1 MNKKPYYDGK
11 QYFTVRDIL
20 NSAVKDAPDTDAYQY
35 RIGKSEEIQHVSF
48 YSFNEDTENLGA
60 ALVDL
65 GYGSSHIACMSEN
78 RYEWIVAYLTV
89 LKSAGVFVPI
99 DKELPT
105 NDKRNVIN
113 NSESEVLFFSGKYA
127 NWVHD
132 NKSYL
137 PQIKLFICFD
147 DQAIDTVF
155 LSYKTLVEKG
165 SKLSRD
171 EYDSLVSDE
180 YALKLLVYTS
190 GTTGIA
196 KGVMLTEHNICS
208 LIYYGLELTGLY
220 DRGLSV
226 LPYHHTYE
234 AVTDIIGSIRYH
246 STLCINNSLKD
257 LVKDLQLY
265 KPSYIFI
272 VPALGEFLISS
283 IRKNIKKQGKEKEF
297 NAAIRLS
304 KSFLALGIDM
314 RPYLFQSLRNVFG
327 GRMIKII
334 CGGAPIRPELG
345 QFFETIGIYL
355 IGGYGIT
362 ECSPLVSVNDEKTVT
377 YTTVGHRLRCLKWMI
392 DSPNE
397 DGIGEICVKGD
408 TVMKGY
414 FKNPSATS
422 EAIIDGWFHTGDY
435 GYLDEK
441 DQLIITGRKKNII
454 VLSNGKNIYPEEIEN
469 YIMNIPYIQE
479 VVVKGVKNDKGEEY
493 TLGAEV
499 YLSEDRDKAVILSDI
514 QDQLQEL
521 PNYKLITQV
530 EVRSEPFD
538 KTSSNKIKRHS

>member
-1 MNKKPYYDGK
+1 M
-11 QYFTVRDIL
+11 
-20 NSAVKDAPDTDAYQY
+20 
-35 RIGKSEEIQHVSF
+35 
-48 YSFNEDTENLGA
+48 
-60 ALVDL
+60 
-65 GYGSSHIACMSEN
+65 
-78 RYEWIVAYLTV
+78 
-89 LKSAGVFVPI
+89 
-99 DKELPT
+99 
-105 NDKRNVIN
+105 NVIN
-113 NSESEVLFFSGKYA
+113 DSESSVLFFSIKYA
-127 NWVHD
+127 SWVHD
-132 NKSYL
+132 HRNEL
-137 PQIKLFICFD
+137 PNIKLFICFD
-147 DQAIDTVF
+147 EQAVDPSFVT
-155 LSYKTLVEKG
+155 YKSLLEQG
-165 SKLSRD
+165 SQLSREHYDSLASD
-171 EYDSLVSDE
+171 EYDM
-180 YALKLLVYTS
+180 KLLVYTS

-234 AVTDIIGSIRYH
+234 AVTDIIASIRYH

-257 LVKDLQLY
+257 IVKDLQLY

-272 VPALGEFLISS
+272 VPALGEFLITS
-283 IRKNIKKQGKEKEF
+283 IQKNIKKQGKEKEF
-297 NAAIRLS
+297 KAAIRLS

-327 GRMIKII
+327 GRMTKII

-345 QFFETIGIYL
+345 EFFETIGIYL

-377 YTTVGHRLRCLKWMI
+377 YTTVGHRLKCLKWKI
-392 DSPNE
+392 EEANE

-414 FKNPSATS
+414 FKNPEATK

-435 GYLDEK
+435 GYLDDK

-469 YIMNIPYIQE
+469 YIMNVPYVEE
-479 VVVKGVKNDKGEEY
+479 VVVRGIKNEKGEEY

-499 YLSEDRDKAVILSDI
+499 YLSADIDESVVLSDI
-514 QDQLQEL
+514 QNQLKEL
-521 PNYKLITQV
+521 PNYKIVTQV
-530 EVRSEPFD
+530 KVRKEPFE
-538 KTSSNKIKRHS
+538 KTSTNKIKRNG

>member
-1 MNKKPYYDGK
+1 
-11 QYFTVRDIL
+11 
-20 NSAVKDAPDTDAYQY
+20 
-35 RIGKSEEIQHVSF
+35 
-48 YSFNEDTENLGA
+48 
-60 ALVDL
+60 
-65 GYGSSHIACMSEN
+65 
-78 RYEWIVAYLTV
+78 
-89 LKSAGVFVPI
+89 
-99 DKELPT
+99 
-105 NDKRNVIN
+105 
-113 NSESEVLFFSGKYA
+113 
-127 NWVHD
+127 
-132 NKSYL
+132 
-137 PQIKLFICFD
+137 
-147 DQAIDTVF
+147 
-155 LSYKTLVEKG
+155 
-165 SKLSRD
+165 
-171 EYDSLVSDE
+171 
-180 YALKLLVYTS
+180 
-190 GTTGIA
+190 
-196 KGVMLTEHNICS
+196 
-208 LIYYGLELTGLY
+208 
-220 DRGLSV
+220 
-226 LPYHHTYE
+226 
-234 AVTDIIGSIRYH
+234 
-246 STLCINNSLKD
+246 
-257 LVKDLQLY
+257 
-265 KPSYIFI
+265 
-272 VPALGEFLISS
+272 
-283 IRKNIKKQGKEKEF
+283 
-297 NAAIRLS
+297 
-304 KSFLALGIDM
+304 M

>member
-1 MNKKPYYDGK
+1 MNQPYYDGK
-11 QYFTVRDIL
+11 QYFTIREILDDAVR
-20 NSAVKDAPDTDAYQY
+20 NAPDTDAYLY
-35 RIGKSEEIQHVSF
+35 RIGRSDEIKHVTY

-60 ALVDL
+60 ILTL
-65 GYGSSHIACMSEN
+65 NGFGSSHIACVSEN
-78 RYEWIVAYLTV
+78 RYEWIVTYLTV
-89 LKSAGVFVPI
+89 LKSAGVFVPV

-105 NDKRNVIN
+105 ADKINVLND
-113 NSESEVLFFSGKYA
+113 SESEVLFFSSKYA
-127 NWVHD
+127 SWVNQ
-132 NKSYL
+132 NKDKL
-137 PQIKLFICFD
+137 TNIKQFICFD
-147 DQAIDTVF
+147 KQDIDEEF
-155 LSYKTLVEKG
+155 ADYSSLISQG
-165 SKLSRD
+165 AKLSRE

-180 YALKLLVYTS
+180 YDLKLLVYTS

-196 KGVMLTEHNICS
+196 KGVMLTEHNICF
-208 LIYYGLELTGLY
+208 LIYYGLELTKLY

-257 LVKDLQLY
+257 IVKDLRLF

-272 VPALGEFLISS
+272 VPALGEFLITS
-283 IRKNIKKQGKEKEF
+283 IQKNIKKQGKEKEF

-304 KSFLALGIDM
+304 KSFLAVGIDM
-314 RPYLFQSLRNVFG
+314 RPYLFKSLRNVFG
-327 GRMIKII
+327 GRMVKII

-377 YTTVGHRLRCLKWMI
+377 FDTVGHRLKCLQWKI

-414 FKNPSATS
+414 FKNPSATA
-422 EAIIDGWFHTGDY
+422 EAIIDGWFYTGDY
-435 GYLDEK
+435 GYIDDK

-469 YIMNIPYIQE
+469 YIMNVPYVQE
-479 VVVKGVKNDKGEEY
+479 VVVRGIKNDKGEEY

-499 YLSEDRDKAVILSDI
+499 YLSEDKDELIVLSDI
-514 QDQLQEL
+514 QKELKEL
-521 PNYKLITQV
+521 PNYKIIT
-530 EVRSEPFD
+530 EVKIRKEPFA
-538 KTSSNKIKRHS
+538 KTSSNKIKRNS